1 MENQSDLLS
10 EEFAVIDQMAARW
23 QSSIVARKKVGEF
36 SGGAISAKTL
46 ANLDSQGKG
55 PEGSFVLCG
64 QRVYPVTSLIKYLK
78 DRVTLKWNRSAP
90 AKRSE
95 G

>member
-1 MENQSDLLS
+1 MENQKNSLTEQFKII
-10 EEFAVIDQMAARW
+10 EEMAAAW
-23 QSSIVARKKVGEF
+23 PSPVVARKKVEAF
-36 SGGAISAKTL
+36 SGGAISGKTL
-46 ANLDSQGKG
+46 ANVDSQGKG